1 MEKIYGKEY
10 FVATWNAWIDAMLTI
25 YNDQKGIYFNYVP
38 IVLTAFITKTS
49 ILGNICDDKLSQIIC
64 PTLIIH
70 GMKDYMVEEGHAHNL
85 NEKIAKSQ

>member
-1 MEKIYGKEY
+1 MECMDWCYVNHLQWSKRYL
-10 FVATWNAWIDAMLTI
+10 FQL
-25 YNDQKGIYFNYVP
+25 YVP
-38 IVLTAFITKTS
+38 TAFVTKTS
-49 ILGNICDDKLSQIIC
+49 IVGNICDDKLSQIIC